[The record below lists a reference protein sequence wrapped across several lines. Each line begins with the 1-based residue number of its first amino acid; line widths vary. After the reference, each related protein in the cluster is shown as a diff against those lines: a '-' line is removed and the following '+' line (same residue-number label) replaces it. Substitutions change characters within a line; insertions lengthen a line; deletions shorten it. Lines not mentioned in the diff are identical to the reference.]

1 MINETFLSAIIGKEY
16 ITNTMKGVFSLQ
28 AKQGGLGIMNMSDAA
43 DWEYENSRIFTE
55 ELTEMIFEQ
64 QNIMKLNQKKMEET
78 ARIVE
83 KRKIEYHT
91 NRRKEIYT
99 QLQPH
104 EQRIIDLASEKGA
117 SSWLTSL
124 PLAEC
129 GFVLNKQEFHD
140 AILLRYNFKI
150 KGVSSVCACG
160 EPNNVN
166 HALICKLG
174 GYIHLRHNNLRDTTA
189 ELLRSNGICKDVE
202 TEPALIPLSGEVLP
216 PGTTRKEDA
225 KLDVCARNL
234 WAPLA
239 KAFVDIRVLHPQAP
253 SNGNKSIP
261 AMYRAHELEK
271 KRKYNARVINIERA
285 TFTPLVFSTSGGMGP
300 EASVFYKRVAEK
312 IANKSSQRY
321 SDIISFI
328 RRRLRFD
335 LLKT

>member
-1 MINETFLSAIIGKEY
+1 MC
-16 ITNTMKGVFSLQ
+16 V
-28 AKQGGLGIMNMSDAA
+28 
-43 DWEYENSRIFTE
+43 
-55 ELTEMIFEQ
+55 
-64 QNIMKLNQKKMEET
+64 
-78 ARIVE
+78 
-83 KRKIEYHT
+83 
-91 NRRKEIYT
+91 
-99 QLQPH
+99 
-104 EQRIIDLASEKGA
+104 
-117 SSWLTSL
+117 
-124 PLAEC
+124 
-129 GFVLNKQEFHD
+129 
-140 AILLRYNFKI
+140 
-150 KGVSSVCACG
+150 CG

-174 GYIHLRHNNLRDTTA
+174 GYIYLRHNNLRDTAA
-189 ELLRSNGICKDVE
+189 ELRRSNGICKDVE